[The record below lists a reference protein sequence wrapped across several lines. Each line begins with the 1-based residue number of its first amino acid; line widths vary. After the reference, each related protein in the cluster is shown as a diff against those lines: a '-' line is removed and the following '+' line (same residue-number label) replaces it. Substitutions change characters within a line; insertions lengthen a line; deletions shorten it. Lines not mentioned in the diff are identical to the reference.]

1 VLLHDL
7 LHESGSIYVHLD
19 WHTVHYCRIVLDEIF
34 GQERMRNELVWGYH
48 RFGVG
53 QQKQFT
59 RAHDTILWYS
69 KGEGWT
75 FNLDKIRVPYSQKTL
90 DNFKGGIGGSGFGA
104 GELNEKGK
112 IPEDHMVI
120 APAYKSLNE
129 VLPYPT
135 QKPEALLERIMK
147 ATSNENDFVLD
158 CFCGSGTTA
167 AVAEKL
173 GRRWIACDLSRFAI
187 HTTRKRLLSIPNVR
201 PFIVQ
206 NLGKYERQMWAGS
219 EFGEGSGEKAA
230 ERQRAY
236 IDFILKL
243 ANATPLHGYTWLHGV
258 KVISLAIAWQFFNA
272 VAEARDDFAKTFLLI
287 APNVIVFE
295 RLRTDF
301 EGGRIFRTDPIV
313 PPEMEI
319 FWRDFQCYM
328 RGEGERAS
336 SLGALY
342 LTNVQQFYERQN
354 GGQDEPEEMTS
365 VLGPKPP
372 AQASGVEDFGK
383 RIIDRSGP
391 AVVLNDEAHHT
402 HDEESEWNKF
412 IRGLHA
418 EVSGGLAAQLDFTAT
433 PRHSKGQLFSWTVY
447 DYPLKQAIIDN
458 VVKRPLKGIAQ
469 GITEQRSD
477 VASTRYQAYLAAG
490 VERWKEYREQLTA
503 LGKKPVL
510 FVMMNDTAEAD
521 DVGDWLRKK
530 YPSEFGGDKLRIIHT
545 DKSGEV
551 SKKQLEEA
559 RRLCREIDHEKS
571 PINCIVSVMMLREGW
586 DVQSVTV
593 IVGLRPYTSKAN
605 ILPEQTVGRGLRL
618 MFRGASGYI
627 ERVDVIGNKT
637 FIDFVEQ
644 LEREEDIQLETFKI
658 GEKVSIITIAPD
670 PKKNDKDIAIPVLT
684 PILTRKKSLA
694 EEITELD
701 VSALTCPV
709 LPRKQDDAAAKTF
722 RYEGYDIITLQ
733 KLIEREYSIPEPQ
746 TAEEVIGY
754 YARRIAQDVKLP
766 SQFSALAPKVREFL
780 DTKAF
785 GGPVTLNE
793 PAMIKAISS
802 NVAQYVTVKTFVE
815 ALRKMV
821 IAELEPQLLHAGRPL
836 SETPPF
842 PWSRATYA
850 ADKCIFNLVPC
861 DNEFEKEFAQF
872 LQKAP
877 DVQRFAKLPEQFG
890 FAIEYTDS
898 VGNLRYSEPDFV
910 VLTGDRIHY
919 IVETKGLEDTNV
931 ANKDRAAQLWCENTT
946 RLAGTPWAY
955 LKVLQ
960 VAYKQLQPTQFEDLL
975 VLDQKKFL

>member
-1 VLLHDL
+1 MARKRKQNADQLGLLEARVATAPLVPGIREKVKAWREGHYQGASDTTRLLLNYWFYTDHRLPNGRKFAYHYFQREAVETLIYLYEVAKAQRHKSLVETFATRSDL
-7 LHESGSIYVHLD
+7 RLLQYD
-19 WHTVHYCRIVLDEIF
+19 DFARYCVK
-34 GQERMRNELVWGYH
+34 MA
-48 RFGVG
+48 
-53 QQKQFT
+53 T
-59 RAHDTILWYS
+59 
-69 KGEGWT
+69 
-75 FNLDKIRVPYSQKTL
+75 
-90 DNFKGGIGGSGFGA
+90 GSG
-104 GELNEKGK
+104 K
-112 IPEDHMVI
+112 
-120 APAYKSLNE
+120 
-129 VLPYPT
+129 T
-135 QKPEALLERIMK
+135 K
-147 ATSNENDFVLD
+147 A
-158 CFCGSGTTA
+158 
-167 AVAEKL
+167 
-173 GRRWIACDLSRFAI
+173 
-187 HTTRKRLLSIPNVR
+187 
-201 PFIVQ
+201 
-206 NLGKYERQMWAGS
+206 M
-219 EFGEGSGEKAA
+219 
-230 ERQRAY
+230 
-236 IDFILKL
+236 
-243 ANATPLHGYTWLHGV
+243 
-258 KVISLAIAWQFFNA
+258 SLAIAWQFFNA

-295 RLRTDF
+295 RLRRDF
-301 EGGRIFRTDPIV
+301 EGGYIFRADPVI
-313 PPEMEI
+313 PPELEI
-319 FWRDFQCYM
+319 FWPDFQCYM

-354 GGQDEPEEMTS
+354 EEQDEPEELTA

-372 AQASGVEDFGK
+372 AQTSGIEDFDK
-383 RIIDRSGP
+383 RIIDRGGP
-391 AVVLNDEAHHT
+391 VVVLNDEAHHT
-402 HDEESEWNKF
+402 HDEESEWNKV

-418 EVSGGLAAQLDFTAT
+418 TASGGLVAQLDFTAT

-490 VERWKEYREQLTA
+490 VERWKEYREQLTP

-530 YPSEFGGDKLRIIHT
+530 YPSEFGGEKLLIIHT
-545 DKSGEV
+545 DRSGEV
-551 SKKQLEEA
+551 SKKDLDIA
-559 RRLCREIDHEKS
+559 RKASREVDDEKS

-586 DVQSVTV
+586 DVQGVTV

-618 MFRGASGYI
+618 MFFGATGYV

-637 FIDFVEQ
+637 FIGFVEQ
-644 LEREEDIQLETFKI
+644 LEREEDIQLETFKV

-670 PKKNDKDIAIPVLT
+670 PKKTDKDIAIPVLS
-684 PILTRKKSLA
+684 PILTRQKSLA
-694 EEITELD
+694 EEIAELD
-701 VSALTCPV
+701 VSTFSCPV
-709 LPRKQDDAAAKTF
+709 LPRKQEDAAAKTF
-722 RYEGYDIITLQ
+722 RYEGYDIITLE
-733 KLIEREYSIPEPQ
+733 KLIERDYSIPEPQ

-780 DTKAF
+780 ETKAF

-802 NVAQYVTVKTFVE
+802 NVAQYVTVKTFGE
-815 ALRKMV
+815 ALRKLV
-821 IAELEPQLLHAGRPL
+821 ISELEPQLLHAGRLL
-836 SETPPF
+836 SETAPF
-842 PWSRATYA
+842 PWSRATLA

-861 DNEFEKEFAQF
+861 HNEFEKEFAQF

-877 DVQRFAKLPEQFG
+877 DVQRFSKLPEQFG

-898 VGNLRYSEPDFV
+898 VGNLRYYEPDFV
-910 VLTGDRIHY
+910 ALTGDGIHY

-946 RLAGTPWAY
+946 RLAGKPWAY

-960 VAYKQLQPTQFEDLL
+960 TKYKQLQPTRFEDLFVL
-975 VLDQKKFL
+975 VETRLL

>member
-1 VLLHDL
+1 MAGKRKQDPDQLDILEARVATAPLVPGIREKVKGWREGGYKGISDTTRILLNYWFHTDHRLPNGRKFAYHNFQREAVETLVYLYEVANARRHKGLVETFATRSDL
-7 LHESGSIYVHLD
+7 RLLQYD
-19 WHTVHYCRIVLDEIF
+19 DFARYCVK
-34 GQERMRNELVWGYH
+34 MA
-48 RFGVG
+48 
-53 QQKQFT
+53 T
-59 RAHDTILWYS
+59 
-69 KGEGWT
+69 
-75 FNLDKIRVPYSQKTL
+75 
-90 DNFKGGIGGSGFGA
+90 GSG
-104 GELNEKGK
+104 K
-112 IPEDHMVI
+112 
-120 APAYKSLNE
+120 
-129 VLPYPT
+129 T
-135 QKPEALLERIMK
+135 
-147 ATSNENDFVLD
+147 
-158 CFCGSGTTA
+158 
-167 AVAEKL
+167 
-173 GRRWIACDLSRFAI
+173 
-187 HTTRKRLLSIPNVR
+187 
-201 PFIVQ
+201 
-206 NLGKYERQMWAGS
+206 
-219 EFGEGSGEKAA
+219 
-230 ERQRAY
+230 
-236 IDFILKL
+236 
-243 ANATPLHGYTWLHGV
+243 
-258 KVISLAIAWQFFNA
+258 KVMSLAIAWQFFNA

-301 EGGRIFRTDPIV
+301 EGGRIFRADPVI

-354 GGQDEPEEMTS
+354 GREDEPEELTA
-365 VLGPKPP
+365 VLGPKPR
-372 AQASGVEDFGK
+372 AQTSGVEGFDK
-383 RIIDRSGP
+383 RIIDRGEP
-391 AVVLNDEAHHT
+391 VVVLNDEAHHT
-402 HDEESEWNKF
+402 HDEESEWNKV

-418 EVSGGLAAQLDFTAT
+418 AATGGLAAQLDFTAT

-477 VASTRYQAYLAAG
+477 IASTRYQAYLAAG
-490 VERWKEYREQLTA
+490 VERWKEYREQLTP

-510 FVMMNDTAEAD
+510 FVMMNDTADAD

-530 YPSEFGGDKLRIIHT
+530 YPSEFGGEKLLIIHT
-545 DKSGEV
+545 DRSGEV
-551 SKKQLEEA
+551 SKKDLHIA
-559 RRLCREIDHEKS
+559 RKASREVDDERS

-618 MFRGASGYI
+618 MFRGATGYI

-637 FIDFVEQ
+637 FIEFVEQ
-644 LEREEDIQLETFKI
+644 LEREEDIQLDTFKI

-670 PKKNDKDIAIPVLT
+670 PKKTDKDIAIPVLS

-694 EEITELD
+694 EEIAELD
-701 VSALTCPV
+701 VSAFTCPV

-780 DTKAF
+780 ETRAF

-842 PWSRATYA
+842 PWSRATLA

-861 DNEFEKEFAQF
+861 HNEFEKEFAQF

-890 FAIEYTDS
+890 FAIEYTDNA
-898 VGNLRYSEPDFV
+898 GNLRYYEPDFV
-910 VLTGDRIHY
+910 VLTGDGIHY

-946 RLAGTPWAY
+946 RLAGKPWAY

-960 VAYKQLQPTQFEDLL
+960 TAYKQLQPTRFEDLL
-975 VLDQKKFL
+975 VLEQRFMA